1 MEGDNGANW
10 SDDSSQEDHNLL
22 DDLYFN
28 GGSYHTEN
36 GLDNDESDADSIEVL
51 PEAYVYSVEIDNN
64 LLGLYQTDDE
74 MNDNNDQEDEDDVS
88 GSGEYEADDE
98 DHEYEEGSD
107 NEDSD
112 SLLVNNPDDQSELN
126 SPDSYSFPNVS
137 HVHHMQRASDLLMA
151 VSLGSEPNKSRIIK
165 QATDSMLEL
174 VKMATTSDPLWQRRG
189 TGEMEILN
197 GLQYLRQFG
206 SFDSTMEAIIKMVE
220 NGEHQLSQ
228 NHDPLENQNMPPL
241 ATILAFEPLHIE
253 ATREFGF
260 VNATAPTI
268 VKLFMDMDLWCN
280 AFPTIVA
287 RATPLGI
294 LQHGVPADN
303 YDGMLKVM
311 TAEFHQS
318 SPLVPARQSYFARH
332 SKRLTNGS
340 WAVVDVSLES
350 LFPYPHVQFRRRPS
364 GCLIQEI
371 PNGVS
376 MVTWVEHVE
385 SDNRWVHP
393 IFQPIVNSGL
403 AFGAQ
408 RWVAMINRHCHW
420 TEALMD
426 RTIYR
431 DPAAFFPR
439 AGRNSLLRVAE
450 RMTRGFFKNIS
461 SCSDNANA
469 WLPLPAPI
477 SGNEDIRFRFGD
489 LLILPG
495 RDARSTVIFTTS
507 LRLPVPP
514 KILFDFLADY
524 RMRVQWDLLSDDRFV
539 QELGYV
545 RTGEIP
551 ENKVSVLQVKFANA
565 IEILYIQENFADPT
579 GSYVVFAPVDTAAMS
594 AIMNGENPELVT
606 IMPSGFSIL
615 PDKAPGNGPVGSIL
629 TIAFKTADN
638 HLSSENYVPAEVLRT
653 IDGVLTTTIY
663 KIRKAF
669 FADNDV

>member
-1 MEGDNGANW
+1 
-10 SDDSSQEDHNLL
+10 
-22 DDLYFN
+22 
-28 GGSYHTEN
+28 
-36 GLDNDESDADSIEVL
+36 
-51 PEAYVYSVEIDNN
+51 
-64 LLGLYQTDDE
+64 
-74 MNDNNDQEDEDDVS
+74 MNDNDQDDEDDVS

-98 DHEYEEGSD
+98 DHHDEGSD

-126 SPDSYSFPNVS
+126 SPDSYSSPNVS
-137 HVHHMQRASDLLMA
+137 VHHMQRASDLLMA

-165 QATDSMLEL
+165 QATDSMEEL
-174 VKMATTSDPLWQRRG
+174 VKMATTGEPLWQRRG

-220 NGEHQLSQ
+220 NGEHQLSP
-228 NHDPLENQNMPPL
+228 NHDPLDNQNMPPL

-260 VNATAPTI
+260 VNATASTI

-294 LQHGVPADN
+294 LQHGVPAGS
-303 YDGMLKVM
+303 YDGMLKV
-311 TAEFHQS
+311 
-318 SPLVPARQSYFARH
+318 
-332 SKRLTNGS
+332 
-340 WAVVDVSLES
+340 
-350 LFPYPHVQFRRRPS
+350 
-364 GCLIQEI
+364 
-371 PNGVS
+371 
-376 MVTWVEHVE
+376 VTWVEHVE
-385 SDNRWVHP
+385 SDNKWVHP
-393 IFQPIVNSGL
+393 IFKPIVNSGL

-426 RTIYR
+426 QRIITR

-450 RMTRGFFKNIS
+450 RMTGGFFKNIS

-477 SGNEDIRFRFGD
+477 SGNEDIRFRIGD

-495 RDARSTVIFTTS
+495 RDPSSTVIFTTS
-507 LRLPVPP
+507 LQLPVPP

-524 RMRVQWDLLSDDRFV
+524 RMREK
-539 QELGYV
+539 ELGYV

-579 GSYVVFAPVDTAAMS
+579 GSHVVFAPVDTPAMIS
-594 AIMNGENPELVT
+594 IVNGGNPELAT
-606 IMPSGFSIL
+606 ILPSGFSIL

-638 HLSSENYVPAEVLRT
+638 NLSSENYVPTEVLRT
-653 IDGVLTTTIY
+653 MDGVLTTTIH

-669 FADNDV
+669 LADD